1 MFDCSEMAKHLKK
14 NLPSLSNLP
23 YKNMKLHLVA
33 NDVITN
39 RERKEIDQM
48 VGEDQMAEVLDILQV
63 SLKNKQTIKFKGFLQ
78 AMEESGDTLLEEKAE
93 SLGESTSSY
102 QFNST
107 CQLCVFLT
115 I

>member
-1 MFDCSEMAKHLKK
+1 MAKRLKK

-33 NDVITN
+33 NDVITH

-63 SLKNKQTIKFKGFLQ
+63 SLKNRMTAKFKGFVQ
-78 AMEESGDTLLEEKAE
+78 AMEESGDTLLQETAKN
-93 SLGESTSSY
+93 LGESTSY
-102 QFNST
+102 A
-107 CQLCVFLT
+107 QLA